1 MPTID
6 GKELRRMLRSKKLP
20 YGEESTCC
28 NGKVT
33 YNKDYKTQLKL
44 LGMTGDYIIKENGVI
59 TASVKVN

>member
-1 MPTID
+1 
-6 GKELRRMLRSKKLP
+6 MLRSKKLP